1 MSSPKLRV
9 LLAEDSVTIRQL
21 LTAILRS
28 DPDVEVVGEAADG
41 LEAVERVHSL
51 LPDVVAMDIHMPRL
65 DGFEA
70 TKRIMTE
77 SPRPIVIISA
87 SADAGN
93 VEISMHALRAGAL
106 AVLRKPAGPSTPGF
120 EQDRR
125 LFLETIKSMS
135 QVKVVRHWPQ
145 TPAPRVADERPRPG
159 PGRLVCVAASTGG
172 PAALSRL
179 LQDLPADFGAP
190 ILVVQHMAG
199 GFIEGL
205 AQWLNK
211 CCSLR
216 VKVAEHGE
224 VPMNGAVYL
233 APDEAHLGLS
243 GRKRMVLSREA
254 PVGGFRPAATYL
266 FESASRAYGAELIA
280 VVLTGMG
287 EDGAQALP
295 GLRRGG
301 GLVLAQDE
309 RSSVVFGMPKAAV
322 ATGCVDRVLA
332 LQDLGSRLRE
342 LVKP

>member
-1 MSSPKLRV
+1 M

-28 DPDVEVVGEAADG
+28 DPAIEVVGEAADG
-41 LEAVERVHSL
+41 LEAVERARSL

-87 SADAGN
+87 SADAGD

-106 AVLRKPAGPSTPGF
+106 AVLRKPSGPAAPGF

-125 LFLETIKSMS
+125 LFLETIKAMS
-135 QVKVVRHWPQ
+135 QVKVVRQWPE
-145 TPAPRVADERPRPG
+145 TPPPRAAEERPRPG

-216 VKVAEHGE
+216 VKVAEDGE
-224 VPMNGAVYL
+224 VPMDGTVYL
-233 APDEAHLGLS
+233 APDGGHLGLS
-243 GRKRMVLSREA
+243 GRKRIALSQDP
-254 PVGGFRPAATYL
+254 PVGGFRPAATHL
-266 FESASRAYGAELIA
+266 FESASKAFGAELIA

-287 EDGAQALP
+287 EDGVQALP
-295 GLRRGG
+295 GLRRSG

-309 RSSVVFGMPKAAV
+309 RSSVVFGMPKAAI
-322 ATGCVDRVLA
+322 ASGCVDRVLA
-332 LQDLGSRLRE
+332 LPDIGRRLRE